1 MTEEQKELFFDLLA
15 KKAVYGLDETDD
27 NQLAEFDRGLVDAEF
42 RSLELTAAAIGL
54 AGMNEIEPLPEH
66 LRARIIKN
74 APFVED
80 VREDKQARTYTSDD
94 VFGEKRSGWFGWL
107 GWAAAAAACVA
118 LAANIWFTRM
128 QPVEQANTTTSP
140 DAPKVLTD
148 QQKLDELMAST
159 GAIKANWAAGNVKEI
174 KTITGEIVWSD
185 EKQAGYMRFRGLP
198 VNDGSNCYQLW
209 IFDKTQKKETP
220 IDGGVFRVTS
230 DGEVVVPI
238 TAKLKA
244 NSPYMFAITIEKD
257 GGVVVSDREKIA
269 ALAKVETQSS

>member
-1 MTEEQKELFFDLLA
+1 MTEEQRELFFDLLA

-54 AGMNEIEPLPEH
+54 AGVNEIEPLPVH

-80 VREDKQARTYTSDD
+80 VREDKQAKTYTSDD

-118 LAANIWFTRM
+118 LVANIWFTRV
-128 QPVEQANTTTSP
+128 QPSEQVKNP
-140 DAPKVLTD
+140 DPSVTPQVLTD
-148 QQKLDELMAST
+148 KQKHDEMMAST

-174 KTITGEIVWSD
+174 KAITGDIVWSD
-185 EKQAGYMRFRGLP
+185 EKQVGYMRFRGLP

-244 NSPYMFAITIEKD
+244 DSPYMFAITIEKD
-257 GGVVVSDREKIA
+257 GGVVVSEREKIA